1 MDLLI
6 ENARLVTMQE
16 GKQGYLPSPLARVG
30 IRSGKIV
37 AISTATI
44 GEDSA
49 ETESILNPDHYEQT
63 IDLQGKLLLPGLID
77 CHTHLVYTGN
87 RANEFEMRLNGVP
100 YEEIAK
106 QGGGILSTVRATREA
121 SEEQL
126 IELALPRL
134 DGLLASGATSVEVK
148 SGYGLTLQDEIKM
161 LRAAKALEQE
171 RKVKITTT
179 LLAAHALPPE
189 FKDRADDYIQHIC
202 DDIIPLV
209 AEEKLATSVDV
220 FCESIGFNLA
230 QTERVFE
237 AAKKHGLHVKGHT
250 EQLSDLG
257 GTTLTAKY
265 NGLSADHIEYLD
277 EIGVRALANSPTVAT
292 LLPGAFYFLR
302 ETQLPPIELLRAH
315 KVPMAIATDIN
326 PGTSPFADLTLML
339 NMACTLFRLTPQE
352 ALRGV
357 TQNAA
362 KALGYGESRGVIEVG
377 YDADFSIWG
386 IEHPADLS
394 YQVGAKRLV
403 GRIVNGE
410 YVSHGGL

>member
-16 GKQGYLPSPLARVG
+16 GEQGYLPSPLARVG

-37 AISTATI
+37 ALSTAAR

-63 IDLQGKLLLPGLID
+63 IDLQSKLLLPGLID
-77 CHTHLVYTGN
+77 CHTHLVYAGN

-134 DGLLASGATSVEVK
+134 DGLLASGVTSIEVK
-148 SGYGLTLQDEIKM
+148 SGYGLTLDDEIKM

-171 RKVKITTT
+171 RKVNITTT

-277 EIGVRALANSPTVAT
+277 EIGVRALANSSTVAT

-315 KVPMAIATDIN
+315 KVPLAIATDIN

-339 NMACTLFRLTPQE
+339 NMACTLFHLTPQE

-362 KALGYGESRGVIEVG
+362 KALGYGESRGVIEIG
-377 YDADFSIWG
+377 YDADFSIWD